1 MNRIALLTLALA
13 VAGAS
18 TAAFAQADRH
28 DAGHDRDG
36 RHAMHKHGKSHARH
50 GGIAALDKDQDGR
63 IARAELQGEGRHLA
77 MWTQHFDKVDANRD
91 GFLVRAELEAWR
103 QAHRAERQAQRA
115 AKHAQRFTEADLNK
129 DGRLSKVEA
138 SEKMPRLVRN
148 FAWMDDNRDG
158 FLSREE
164 LRPMR
169 AR

>member
-1 MNRIALLTLALA
+1 MMASQPRPMRDRRLKLMELTFPAGRAGQA
-13 VAGAS
+13 VLKRVID
-18 TAAFAQADRH
+18 FV
-28 DAGHDRDG
+28 
-36 RHAMHKHGKSHARH
+36 
-50 GGIAALDKDQDGR
+50 
-63 IARAELQGEGRHLA
+63 AELQGEGRHLA

-158 FLSREE
+158 FLSRED